1 MSSLSRVL
9 RGTFNTCPIR
19 RFSSAATA
27 ASEPT
32 ATPAVT
38 AAISPPQKSLTSLV
52 NGERNPKRIV
62 EKFKKA
68 CESERFRTNIAVYD
82 RTVRRLVAAK
92 RLHYVEEILEEQ
104 KKYRDMSK
112 EGFAARIISL
122 YGKAGMFENARK
134 VFDEMPNRDCKRSV
148 LSFNA
153 LLSAYGLSKKFD
165 VVEELFNELPGKL
178 SIKPDIVSYNTLI
191 KALCAKDSL
200 PEAVALLDEIENKGL
215 KPDIVTF
222 NTLLLSSYLKGQF
235 ELGEEIWA
243 KMVEKNVPIDIRTY
257 NARLLGL
264 ANEVKSKELVNLFE
278 ELKASGLKP
287 DVFSFNAMIRG
298 SINEGK
304 MDEAEAWYK
313 EIVKHGYRPDKA
325 TFALLLP
332 AMCKAGDFESAIEL
346 FKETFSKRYL
356 VGQTTLQQLVDE
368 LVKGSKREEAEEI
381 VKIAKTND
389 FLKLKLNLPSQ
400 EE

>member
-1 MSSLSRVL
+1 MSSLSRLL
-9 RGTFNTCPIR
+9 RATFNTSSIR

-27 ASEPT
+27 ISET
-32 ATPAVT
+32 TSTNAVT
-38 AAISPPQKSLTSLV
+38 AAISPSKKSLTRIV
-52 NGERNPKRIV
+52 NGEKNPKRIV

-68 CESERFRTNIAVYD
+68 CESERFRANIAVYD

-92 RLHYVEEILEEQ
+92 KLQFVEEILEEQ

-122 YGKAGMFENARK
+122 YGKAGMFEKAQK
-134 VFDEMPNRDCKRSV
+134 VFDEMPERNCKRSV

-191 KALCAKDSL
+191 KALCEKDSL
-200 PEAVALLDEIENKGL
+200 SEAVALLGEIEKKGL

-222 NTLLLSSYLKGQF
+222 NTVLLSSYLKGEF

-243 KMVEKNVPIDIRTY
+243 KMVEKNVLIDIRTY

-264 ANEVKSKELVNLFE
+264 ANKVKSKELVNLFE
-278 ELKASGLKP
+278 ELKASGIKP

-298 SINEGK
+298 SINEVK
-304 MDEAEAWYK
+304 MDEAESWYR
-313 EIVKHGYRPDKA
+313 EIEKHGYRPDKA

-332 AMCKAGDFESAIEL
+332 AMCKAGDFEAAIEL
-346 FKETFSKRYL
+346 LKETFSKRYL
-356 VGQTTLQQLVDE
+356 VGQGTLQLVVDE

-381 VKIAKTND
+381 VEIAKTND
-389 FLKLKLNLPSQ
+389 FLKFKLNLSSQ

>member
-9 RGTFNTCPIR
+9 RGTFNISSIR
-19 RFSSAATA
+19 RFSSAATV
-27 ASEPT
+27 ASETT
-32 ATPAVT
+32 AVS
-38 AAISPPQKSLTSLV
+38 AAISPPQKSLASIV
-52 NGERNPKRIV
+52 NGERNPKQIV

-68 CESERFRTNIAVYD
+68 CESDRFRNNIAVYD

-92 RLHYVEEILEEQ
+92 RLNYVEEILEEQ

-122 YGKAGMFENARK
+122 YGKAGLFEKAQK
-134 VFDEMPNRDCKRSV
+134 VFDEMPDGNCKRSV

-165 VVEELFNELPGKL
+165 LVEELFNELPGKL

-191 KALCAKDSL
+191 KALCEKGSL

-222 NTLLLSSYLKGQF
+222 NTILLSSYLKGQF

-243 KMVEKNVPIDIRTY
+243 KMLEKNVAIDVRTY

-264 ANEVKSKELVNLFE
+264 ANEVKSKELVSLFE
-278 ELKASGLKP
+278 ELKASGIKP

-304 MDEAEAWYK
+304 MDEAESWYK
-313 EIVKHGYRPDKA
+313 EIMNHGYRPDKA
-325 TFALLLP
+325 TFGLLLP

-346 FKETFSKRYL
+346 CKETFSKRYL
-356 VGQTTLQQLVDE
+356 VGLTTLQQVVDE

-381 VKIAKTND
+381 VEIAKTND
-389 FLKLKLNLPSQ
+389 FLKFKLNLPSQ

>member
-9 RGTFNTCPIR
+9 RGISTIR
-19 RFSSAATA
+19 RFSSAATV
-27 ASEPT
+27 ASETT
-32 ATPAVT
+32 AVS
-38 AAISPPQKSLTSLV
+38 AAISPPQKSLASIV
-52 NGERNPKRIV
+52 NGERNPKQIV

-68 CESERFRTNIAVYD
+68 CESDRFRNNIAVYD

-92 RLHYVEEILEEQ
+92 RLNYVEEILEEQ

-122 YGKAGMFENARK
+122 YGKAGLFEKAQK
-134 VFDEMPNRDCKRSV
+134 VFDEMPERNCKRSV

-165 VVEELFNELPGKL
+165 VVVELFNELPGKL

-191 KALCAKDSL
+191 KALCEKGSL

-222 NTLLLSSYLKGQF
+222 NTILLSSYLKGQF

-243 KMVEKNVPIDIRTY
+243 KMLEKNLAIDVRTY

-264 ANEVKSKELVNLFE
+264 ANEVKSKELVSLFE
-278 ELKASGLKP
+278 ELKASGIKP

-304 MDEAEAWYK
+304 MDEAESWYK
-313 EIVKHGYRPDKA
+313 EIMNHGYRPDKA
-325 TFALLLP
+325 TFGLLLP

-346 FKETFSKRYL
+346 CKETFSKRYL
-356 VGQTTLQQLVDE
+356 VGPTTLQQVVDE

-381 VKIAKTND
+381 VEIAKTND
-389 FLKLKLNLPSQ
+389 FLKFKLNLPSQ